1 MNNAWLVGLA
11 FCCATLP
18 AALWVWNMLLYREPE
33 AGSCAE
39 MGHCVLPDPV
49 SVLIPA
55 RNEERVIAASLDSLL
70 ASRGVQI
77 EIIVLDDSSTDR
89 TAEIVLSFAARDPRV
104 HLESSPPL
112 PRGWNGKQHACHA
125 LAGLA
130 HFNILCFL
138 DADVRLAPDALA
150 RMSAFLMRSGSD
162 LVSGFPRQE
171 TETPLE
177 WLLLPLIHFV
187 LLSYLPLAGMRALSA
202 PGLAAGCGQFLMVRR
217 DAYRKTGG
225 HAQIRATMHD
235 GLLLPQLFRRHGL
248 RTDIADL
255 THLAT
260 CRMYHNAS
268 EVWQGLAKNA
278 TEGMASP
285 ARILPFTF
293 LLFCGQIL
301 PLLLALSLLFHGAL
315 HGPPGQAGQV
325 APQLYSNLGES
336 LILAALAASFVP
348 RLLSVWKYRQPL
360 LSAYLHPLGVAVLL
374 TIQWY
379 ALLRKFARQQVTW
392 KERAY
397 RVG

>member
-1 MNNAWLVGLA
+1 MSNAWLVGLA
-11 FCCATLP
+11 FCCATVP

-39 MGHCVLPDPV
+39 MGHCLLPDPV

-55 RNEERVIAASLDSLL
+55 HNEERVIAASLASLL

-77 EIIVLDDSSTDR
+77 EIIVLDNSSTDR

-104 HLESSPPL
+104 RLESSPPL

-125 LAGLA
+125 LAGMA
-130 HFNILCFL
+130 RSNILCFL

-150 RMSAFLMRSGSD
+150 RMSAFLGRSGSE

-202 PGLAAGCGQFLMVRR
+202 PGFAVGGGQFLMVRR

-293 LLFCGQIL
+293 LLSCGQIL
-301 PLLLALSLLFHGAL
+301 PLLLAVSLLFHGT
-315 HGPPGQAGQV
+315 PGQV
-325 APQLYSNLGES
+325 APRLYSSLGES

-379 ALLRKFARQQVTW
+379 ALLRKIARQQVTW

>member
-1 MNNAWLVGLA
+1 MNDLWLIALA
-11 FCCATLP
+11 FCCATVP
-18 AALWVWNMLLYREPE
+18 AVLWAWNTLLYREPE

-55 RNEERVIAASLDSLL
+55 RNKERAIAASLASLL
-70 ASRGVQI
+70 ESRGVQI
-77 EIIVLDDSSTDR
+77 EIIVLDDGSTDR
-89 TAEIVLSFAARDPRV
+89 TAEIVRSFAARDPRV
-104 HLESSPPL
+104 RLEFSPPL
-112 PRGWNGKQHACHA
+112 PGGWNGKRHASHA
-125 LAGLA
+125 LAGMA
-130 HFNILCFL
+130 HYNLLCFL

-150 RMSAFLMRSGSD
+150 RMSAFLVRSGSD

-177 WLLLPLIHFV
+177 WLLLPLIQFV
-187 LLSYLPLAGMRALSA
+187 LLSYLPLAGMRASAA
-202 PGLAAGCGQFLMVRR
+202 PGFAAGCDQFLMVRSE
-217 DAYRKTGG
+217 AYRKTGG
-225 HAQIRATMHD
+225 HSQIRATMHD
-235 GLLLPQLFRRHGL
+235 GMLLPQLFRRHGL

-268 EVWQGLAKNA
+268 EVWHGLAKNA

-285 ARILPFTF
+285 TRILPFTF

-301 PLLLALSLLFHGAL
+301 PLLLAVPLLF
-315 HGPPGQAGQV
+315 HGPPGQGGQV
-325 APQLYSNLGES
+325 APGMYSHLGQS

-360 LSAYLHPLGVAVLL
+360 AGACLHPLGVALLL

-379 ALLRKFARQQVTW
+379 ALLRKITGQPATW

>member
-11 FCCATLP
+11 FCCAIVP

-55 RNEERVIAASLDSLL
+55 RNEERVIAASLASLL

-104 HLESSPPL
+104 RLESSPPL

-125 LAGLA
+125 LAGMA
-130 HFNILCFL
+130 RSNILCFL

-150 RMSAFLMRSGSD
+150 RMSAFLARSGSD

-202 PGLAAGCGQFLMVRR
+202 PGFAAGCGQFLMVRR

-301 PLLLALSLLFHGAL
+301 PLLLALSLLFHGT
-315 HGPPGQAGQV
+315 GQV
-325 APQLYSNLGES
+325 APRLYSSVGES

-360 LSAYLHPLGVAVLL
+360 LSACLHPLGVAVLL

-379 ALLRKFARQQVTW
+379 ALLRKLAGQQVTW

>member
-1 MNNAWLVGLA
+1 MSNAWLVGLA
-11 FCCATLP
+11 FCCATVP

-33 AGSCAE
+33 AGGCTE

-55 RNEERVIAASLDSLL
+55 RNEERVIAASLASLL
-70 ASRGVQI
+70 DSRGVQI
-77 EIIVLDDSSTDR
+77 EIIVLDDGSTDR

-104 HLESSPPL
+104 RLESSPPL
-112 PRGWNGKQHACHA
+112 PGGWNGKQHACHA
-125 LAGLA
+125 LACMAG
-130 HFNILCFL
+130 FNILCFL

-150 RMSAFLMRSGSD
+150 RMSTFLLRSGSD

-202 PGLAAGCGQFLMVRR
+202 PGFAAGCGQFLMVRR
-217 DAYRKTGG
+217 DAYRKAGG
-225 HAQIRATMHD
+225 HAQIRETMHD
-235 GLLLPQLFRRHGL
+235 GLLLPQLFRRCGL

-255 THLAT
+255 TYLAT

-268 EVWQGLAKNA
+268 EVWRGLAKNA
-278 TEGMASP
+278 TEGMGSP

-301 PLLLALSLLFHGAL
+301 PVVLAVPLLFHGAL
-315 HGPPGQAGQV
+315 HGPQGQV
-325 APQLYSNLGES
+325 TGGMYSNLGQS

-360 LSAYLHPLGVAVLL
+360 ASACLHPLGVAVLL

-379 ALLRKFARQQVTW
+379 ALLRKVAGQQVTW